1 MERDSRKRAEALLAQ
16 MTATEKVGQLNQHLY
31 GFRIYHVEDGKIIF
45 TQELKDEVK
54 KWGGI
59 GTIYGLYRADPWSEK
74 NYETG
79 LAGGL
84 SMQAYNQLQKYVIEH
99 SRLGIPFLL
108 SSECPHGHQAL
119 DGYLLPVNLA
129 VGASF
134 DPALYERAGQVCGRQ
149 LKQMGVDFALVSTLD
164 ILRDPRWGR
173 SEECYGE
180 DPYLSA
186 ELARA
191 IVTGIQKEGVAVVAK
206 HFCAQGETTGGVNAS
221 AARIGE
227 RELWEIHLQ
236 AAKACCEAGVKG
248 IMAAYNEID
257 GKFCHANRHL
267 LQDILREQLGF
278 DGVVMADGIAID
290 QLDIMTG
297 DNIRSAALA
306 LKAGVD
312 ISLWDEGY
320 TKLEE
325 ALKQGFITEKEL
337 DQAVLRV
344 LTLKFEQGL
353 MDKPYIDENGNRT
366 ASYSENGAVSFPT
379 EAYQESEK
387 LARESVV
394 LLKNENVLPIGRAE
408 KIALIGPNADD
419 IYRQIGDYSPP
430 MDRAGYE
437 TLKSG
442 MEKEFGADRV
452 RCYNGHEVGTAVS
465 LAENED
471 IIVLALGGSSS
482 RFKGALFDENGAAKV
497 QGVLE
502 MDCGEGMDTA
512 RLQLPGNQNELFT
525 AVCALKKPVISVVIA
540 GRPYAIPEIAQDSDA
555 LLYAFYPGPMG
566 GKAIAELLSGKY
578 APSGRLPVSL
588 PRNCGQLPVYYNH
601 TVSYPA
607 MHYCDMEHGVLYTF
621 GEGMGYSHMEYVD
634 ICLKK
639 QQDVWIISGIVKNKG
654 NIDDTAV
661 LQCYR
666 KVLSGELVPRER
678 ELVAFSRIKV
688 EKGGQKAFEIVMDAD
703 KFRYFNESGAKI
715 YKSKILLMDS
725 GKIIFEE

>member
-149 LKQMGVDFALVSTLD
+149 LKQMGVDFALVSALD

-442 MEKEFGADRV
+442 MEKEFGEDRV
-452 RCYNGHEVGTAVS
+452 RCYNGYEVGTAVS
-465 LAENED
+465 LAENAD

-607 MHYCDMEHGVLYTF
+607 MHYCDMEQGVFYTF
-621 GEGMGYSHMEYVD
+621 G
-634 ICLKK
+634 
-639 QQDVWIISGIVKNKG
+639 
-654 NIDDTAV
+654 
-661 LQCYR
+661 
-666 KVLSGELVPRER
+666 
-678 ELVAFSRIKV
+678 
-688 EKGGQKAFEIVMDAD
+688 
-703 KFRYFNESGAKI
+703 
-715 YKSKILLMDS
+715 
-725 GKIIFEE
+725 